1 MSSPLN
7 INRFVPIT
15 EVEGPGIRSCV
26 WFQGCH
32 IRCKGCFAKD
42 LWNPAEHLL
51 YTPEELVGMVSPLA
65 EGITILGGEPFEQN
79 EGLSM
84 LLKLAWDKGL
94 STIVF
99 TGFTYEY
106 LQKSVIK
113 YIHSILSH
121 IDVLV
126 DGPFIETRKS
136 FDVPLIGSANQR
148 FHFLTNRYSMS
159 DFIKNKYEIRIS
171 KNGSVG
177 INGMGNTDVIQN
189 IIKKPR
195 ISN

>member
-136 FDVPLIGSANQR
+136 FDVPLIGSANHR

-159 DFIKNKYEIRIS
+159 DFINNKYEIRIS